1 MFLKRASD
9 RTFRASVSSFRTA
22 LVSRFPFS
30 ARVSRCGRAASAGS
44 SSRKAS
50 SVSSLKPISMLT
62 SVEAWRCRCAHRRSM
77 SRAARGMPDRS
88 NAPLDRGADSTAF
101 RLETHGPTGRF
112 ITLTPGELDFL
123 QRRPRLTSL
132 EERPLQ
138 ANLPT
143 IPCLAASPPT
153 RFQKQTPEVNPGQRT
168 SSCSLHV

>member
-101 RLETHGPTGRF
+101 RLETHGPTGRRLFFTIQRSACSEPSSEYWICCTAF
-112 ITLTPGELDFL
+112 IRQKVIRHTFKQL
-123 QRRPRLTSL
+123 Q
-132 EERPLQ
+132 
-138 ANLPT
+138 
-143 IPCLAASPPT
+143 
-153 RFQKQTPEVNPGQRT
+153 
-168 SSCSLHV
+168 